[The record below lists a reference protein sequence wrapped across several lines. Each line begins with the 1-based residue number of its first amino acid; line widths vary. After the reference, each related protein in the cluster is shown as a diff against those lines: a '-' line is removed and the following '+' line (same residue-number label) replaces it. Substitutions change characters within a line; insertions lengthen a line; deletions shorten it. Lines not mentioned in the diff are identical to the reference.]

1 MRSVPPLGA
10 RGAVTGAIAI
20 GMAATSTLTTTI
32 ISIRTTISIE
42 TSIAARDK
50 VIGSII
56 RNTVAMRLMVI
67 GEQRTS
73 LGLAIGSSQALV
85 AQEVAPEREIGLV
98 AVLERA
104 E

>member
-1 MRSVPPLGA
+1 LRSVPPLGA

-32 ISIRTTISIE
+32 ISIRTTISTV
-42 TSIAARDK
+42 TSIARDK